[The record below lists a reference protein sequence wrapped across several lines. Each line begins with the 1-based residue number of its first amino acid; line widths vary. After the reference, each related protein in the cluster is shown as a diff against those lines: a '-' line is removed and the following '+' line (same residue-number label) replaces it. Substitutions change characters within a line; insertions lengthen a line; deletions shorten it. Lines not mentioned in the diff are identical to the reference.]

1 MKPLLFSFSFLI
13 CITSVFS
20 QALVNNV
27 GAGVY
32 LMPGAYMIVK
42 TNSVHNQSGTIEN
55 GGQLVIEGN
64 IQNDA
69 NLLGSTTAPTG
80 FYRVQ
85 GDWINNASVIS
96 NQDSVELFGNNQQ
109 ITGTTPTTFNN
120 LILSGNNT
128 AIKTQTVD
136 AYVAGFL
143 DLKDVELATQNKNM
157 VVLNPATNS
166 IKYSLLSSDYGFVSS
181 LDTGKLIRH
190 TNTISSYYYP
200 LGTPTSTG
208 NPFYYRPLEIK
219 PTSASTNSFGVRLA
233 KDPTAETY
241 NVNSLDNLLCKV
253 NPLYYHRINHPQGT
267 DAADVKFLFDV
278 ANDKRWTDVG
288 HWETNR
294 WNYTNTASASTSGGF
309 NTLEIKNWN
318 DYDPQPFAL
327 ASKKFT
333 VDAGPDQILFS
344 GQSASLNPTIGTS
357 YVASYTWSPDLALDA
372 STIRNPTA
380 TPTSNTV
387 YTLKVIDDLG
397 CEVSDSLLI
406 KIKNEGLLIPTA
418 FSPNKDGY
426 NDIFRVLND
435 NIEEFTML
443 VFNRW
448 GEKVYETSDI
458 RDGWD
463 GSYKDVAQDVGVYV
477 WNVSYRL
484 RGDSKRQS
492 QSGNVTLVK

>member
-1 MKPLLFSFSFLI
+1 MKQLF
-13 CITSVFS
+13 TSLFTIVAIVNALG
-20 QALVNNV
+20 QALLNN
-27 GAGVY
+27 AGSNIY
-32 LMPGAYMIVK
+32 LLPGAFMIVK
-42 TNSVHNQSGTIEN
+42 TNSVHNQNGTIEN

-64 IQNDA
+64 ILNDA
-69 NLLGSTTAPTG
+69 NLIGSTSSPTG

-85 GDWINNASVIS
+85 GDWINNATVTS
-96 NQDSVELFGNNQQ
+96 NQDTVELYGDNQQ
-109 ITGTTPTTFNN
+109 ITGTTSTAFNN

-136 AYVAGFL
+136 AHVAGFL

-157 VVLNPATNS
+157 VVLNPAVNA
-166 IKYSLLSSDYGFVSS
+166 IRYSLLSSDYGFVSS

-208 NPFYYRPLEIK
+208 TPFYYRPLEIK
-219 PTSASTNSFGVRLA
+219 PTNTIANAYGARLA

-241 NVNSLDNLLCKV
+241 NVNTLDNILCKV
-253 NPLYYHRINHPQGT
+253 NPLYYHRINHPEGT
-267 DAADVKFLFDV
+267 NPADVKFLFD
-278 ANDKRWTDVG
+278 AAIDNRWTDVG

-294 WNYTNTASASTSGGF
+294 WNYTNAAVASTSGGF

-333 VDAGPDQILFS
+333 VDAGPDQILFA
-344 GQSASLNPTIGTS
+344 GQSANLNPTIGTS
-357 YVASYTWSPDLALDA
+357 NVASYAWSPDVALDA
-372 STIRNPTA
+372 VVIRNPTA
-380 TPTSNTV
+380 SPTTNTV
-387 YTLKVIDDLG
+387 YTLKVTDDLG
-397 CEVSDSLLI
+397 CEVMDSLLI

-418 FSPNKDGY
+418 FSPNADGY
-426 NDIFRVLND
+426 NDLFRVLND
-435 NIEEFTML
+435 NIDDFTMI

-477 WNVSYRL
+477 WNVTYKPSWR
-484 RGDSKRQS
+484 
-492 QSGNVTLVK
+492 